1 METISSGQ
9 TFFLKR
15 IFPVIWLVAVVGVG
29 VAVALGGV
37 ATRNFK
43 PVALVGPVF
52 MLIVFTIIYRKLI
65 RDLADEVR
73 DGGSFLLVRK
83 SGVEDRVQLSNV
95 MNVSMSQ
102 YTNPP
107 RLSLRL
113 RTPCRFG
120 DEVVFVPKIPR
131 FQFNRFARNAVAE
144 DLIKRV
150 DRARQER

>member
-15 IFPVIWLVAVVGVG
+15 IFPAIWLVMVLGTGSVMVLAGL
-29 VAVALGGV
+29 ANRHIEPIALI
-37 ATRNFK
+37 
-43 PVALVGPVF
+43 GPVF
-52 MLIVFTIIYRKLI
+52 MLVIFAILYRKLI

-73 DGGSFLLVRK
+73 DGGSFLLVRRG
-83 SGVEDRVQLSNV
+83 GVEDRVQLSNV

-102 YTNPP
+102 FTNPP

-113 RTPCRFG
+113 RTPCKFG
-120 DEVVFVPKIPR
+120 DEVVFVPKMPR
-131 FQFNRFARNAVAE
+131 FQFNKFARNAVAE

-150 DRARQER
+150 DSARQER

>member
-15 IFPVIWLVAVVGVG
+15 IFPVIWLVMVVGIGSVMTFVG
-29 VAVALGGV
+29 AAN
-37 ATRNFK
+37 RQFD
-43 PVALVGPVF
+43 PVMLIGPVF
-52 MLIVFTIIYRKLI
+52 MLVIFTILYRKLI

-73 DGGSFLLVRK
+73 DGGSFLVVRRG
-83 SGVEDRVQLSNV
+83 GVEDRVQLSNV

-113 RTPCRFG
+113 RTPGKFG
-120 DEVVFVPKIPR
+120 DEVVFVPKMPR
-131 FQFNRFARNAVAE
+131 FQFNRFARNALAE